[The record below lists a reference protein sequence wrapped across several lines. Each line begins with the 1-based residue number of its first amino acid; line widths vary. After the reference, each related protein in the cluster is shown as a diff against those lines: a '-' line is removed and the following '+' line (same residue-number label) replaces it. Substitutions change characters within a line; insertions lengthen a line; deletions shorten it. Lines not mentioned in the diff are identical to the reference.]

1 MNPATGDLNLLRALR
16 ALLEERT
23 VTGAAE
29 RMGVSQPSMSASL
42 ARLRRHFDDELL
54 VRAGRQHRLTPL
66 ARRLQERTQTAVR
79 AADRV
84 FESQPDFDPA
94 GSQRQFHII
103 ASDYDT
109 RMIGRSL
116 TNLLAQ
122 EAPRTRLAITTITTR
137 HVTGCPETLL
147 DCDLLML
154 PHGMIT
160 DAAHQDLFR
169 DEWQCIVAADN
180 PTVGDHVTLEQME
193 SLPWV
198 AAYETATAS
207 TTVARALRTL
217 GIDLHVQ
224 VMLESFL
231 AIPGMVAGTNRIAV
245 LPRRLVEQFSTEAG
259 LRALPCPVNAGPLVQ
274 AMWWHPFYN
283 DDPEHEFLRDVVV
296 KATAPLREPE

>member
-1 MNPATGDLNLLRALR
+1 MNPSTVDLNLLRALR

-54 VRAGRQHRLTPL
+54 VRSGRQHRLTPL
-66 ARRLQERTQTAVR
+66 ARRLQERTQAAVR

-103 ASDYDT
+103 ASDYDISMVA
-109 RMIGRSL
+109 RRL
-116 TNLLAQ
+116 TGLLAQ
-122 EAPRTRLAITTITTR
+122 EAPRTRLTVTTVTTR
-137 HVTGCPETLL
+137 HVEGCPETLL

-160 DAAHQDLFR
+160 GAAHQDVFR
-169 DEWQCIVAADN
+169 DEWRCIVAEDN
-180 PTVGDHVTLEQME
+180 PTVGDRLTVEQLE

-198 AAYETATAS
+198 AAYETATS
-207 TTVARALRTL
+207 WTTFARALRTL
-217 GIDLHVQ
+217 GIDVRVQ
-224 VMLESFL
+224 VTMQSFL
-231 AIPGMVAGTNRIAV
+231 AIPEMVAGTDRIAV
-245 LPRRLVEQFSTEAG
+245 LPRRLVDRFPADTG
-259 LRALPCPVNAGPLVQ
+259 IRALPCPVDAGPLVE
-274 AMWWHPFYN
+274 AMWWHPFY
-283 DDPEHEFLRDVVV
+283 DEDPEHEFFRDLVMR
-296 KATAPLREPE
+296 ATAPLREPE